1 MKECIRFTIR
11 WLLLL
16 ALPLLTMLMLP
27 LLTLLLFRLRCC

>member
-16 ALPLLTMLMLP
+16 SLPLLTMLMLP